1 MKVLTFTRLNL
12 GAYIGP
18 RYKRYRN
25 LDITIAIGVK
35 KTTAS
40 PVKSLIKK
48 IVC

>member
-25 LDITIAIGVK
+25 LVGKLKLKGYFQV
-35 KTTAS
+35 
-40 PVKSLIKK
+40 
-48 IVC
+48 